1 VQALPYVAASV
12 IFLVVLVFLFTPVSL
27 EFDTVKK
34 SFRVGWRGVDLRIRL
49 DRRKPARSKAEPER
63 KKKSHAKAIGLY
75 LFEESDLIFELI
87 RKARR
92 PLMRLLQSVSI
103 RNIEGSFST
112 PDPLWNG
119 VLYGICCFSLPLEH
133 VHLSANFKD
142 INYVKGELQLYPYK
156 IVETAVPLLIGLP
169 YRRIIR
175 AFLSIRKS
183 ADE

>member
-12 IFLVVLVFLFTPVSL
+12 IFFVALVFLFAPVSL

-34 SFRVGWRGVDLRIRL
+34 SLRVGWMGVDLGIRL
-49 DRRKPARSKAEPER
+49 DRRKTQRPKTEPES
-63 KKKSHAKAIGLY
+63 KKKSYARAIGLY

-92 PLMRLLQSVSI
+92 PLMRMMQSVSL

-119 VLYGICCFSLPLEH
+119 VLYGICSNLPLEN
-133 VHLSANFKD
+133 VHLATNFKD

-183 ADE
+183 ADG

>member
-1 VQALPYVAASV
+1 VEALSYVAALV
-12 IFLVVLVFLFTPVSL
+12 IFLITFVFLFTPVSL

-34 SFRVGWRGVDLRIRL
+34 SLDLGWMGVDLRIRS

-75 LFEESDLIFELI
+75 LFEESDLIFELL

-103 RNIEGSFST
+103 RNIEASFST

-119 VLYGICCFSLPLEH
+119 VLYGICSNLPLEN
-133 VHLSANFKD
+133 VQLSANFKN
-142 INYVKGELQLYPYK
+142 INYAKGELRLYLYK
-156 IVETAVPLLIGLP
+156 IVEAAVPLLIGLP

-183 ADE
+183 SAG